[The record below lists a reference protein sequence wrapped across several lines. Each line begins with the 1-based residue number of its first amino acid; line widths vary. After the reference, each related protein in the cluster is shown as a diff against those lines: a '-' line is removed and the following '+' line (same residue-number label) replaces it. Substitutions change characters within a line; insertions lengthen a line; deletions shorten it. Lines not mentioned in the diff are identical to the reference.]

1 MPRGAVLVVGASSS
15 AFTMLAPLASAVIAE
30 GGGLLSHVAIVC
42 REYRIPCVVGCSGAL
57 ERITTGRRVRVDGTH
72 GTVTLTDDD

>member
-1 MPRGAVLVVGASSS
+1 MSRGAVLVVGAGSS

-42 REYRIPCVVGCSGAL
+42 REYRIPCVVGCTGVL
-57 ERITTGRRVRVDGTH
+57 ERVKTGQRVRIDGTH
-72 GTVTLTDDD
+72 GTVTILDGE